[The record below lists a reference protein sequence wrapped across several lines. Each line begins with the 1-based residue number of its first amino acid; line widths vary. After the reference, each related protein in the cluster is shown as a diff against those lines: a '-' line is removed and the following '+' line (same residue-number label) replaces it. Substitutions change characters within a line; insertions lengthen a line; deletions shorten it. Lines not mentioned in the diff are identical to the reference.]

1 MTGDLDQDD
10 SPYGQASSSSSSSPQ
25 SPQPSQYAFSSTN
38 NLATKDQDA
47 IVVARHSA
55 RDRLSF
61 AEHDLNLD
69 AEDTSM
75 QEEPRPKES
84 RIRWAMLGAACMVL
98 FGNYYAFDNP
108 AALNQPLQ
116 EYMRMSDDTYAY
128 FLNILYTS
136 YSLPNIVLPW
146 LGGYA
151 SDVFGHRRLLIVLS
165 MIVAFGH
172 FVVCLGVERRSVP
185 AMVLGRVLFGAGESL
200 GVAQAAITVKYFQ
213 GKELAMALGINLCV
227 ARLGSVL
234 NDILTPYIWSR
245 SSVPFAFWGGFVSC
259 ILSSMTACLLA
270 WLDKRYESGV
280 VGGFSRVP
288 THPTDDHFSPD
299 VLDTGAGSTAD
310 ARRYDPPIVI
320 ASKSRRPTTSD
331 EVIGM
336 DFLDSSREVSLGIR
350 RPLGDDI
357 LEEGGGDLSG
367 SDSEDNCGESVDN
380 RNSHDLMVR
389 ERISPRGR
397 PRSSSSLRAQ
407 CTRIFRPVCDYSQS
421 SWVFFL
427 MTLLMVGVQV
437 PFNSI
442 HAGFLQMRWYHNDPQ
457 KAAQIMTVPD
467 LLSAI
472 LVLPVGYF
480 VDHYGKKSWLF
491 MLCGLIIGT
500 SHLVLGIVAIPSPV
514 PALMAL
520 GIATAIGAIF
530 TSAIPVLVKPY
541 QIGTA

>member
-1 MTGDLDQDD
+1 MNKDRVSFVDSGLD
-10 SPYGQASSSSSSSPQ
+10 S
-25 SPQPSQYAFSSTN
+25 
-38 NLATKDQDA
+38 
-47 IVVARHSA
+47 
-55 RDRLSF
+55 
-61 AEHDLNLD
+61 D
-69 AEDTSM
+69 AEDSPA
-75 QEEPRPKES
+75 QEELRPKES
-84 RIRWAMLGAACMVL
+84 RVRWAMLGAACMVL

-116 EYMRMSDDTYAY
+116 EYMQMSDDTYAY

-151 SDVFGHRRLLIVLS
+151 SDIFGHRRLLILLS
-165 MIVAFGH
+165 ATVALGH
-172 FVVCLGVERRSVP
+172 FVVCLGVEHRSVP

-200 GVAQAAITVKYFQ
+200 AVAQSAITVKYFQ
-213 GKELAMALGINLCV
+213 GKELAMALGINLCI

-245 SSVPFAFWGGFVSC
+245 SSVPVAFWGGFVSC
-259 ILSSMTACLLA
+259 ILSFMTACLLA
-270 WLDKRYESGV
+270 WLDRRYESV
-280 VGGFSRVP
+280 IVAGFSRVP
-288 THPTDDHFSPD
+288 THPTDGRFSLE
-299 VLDTGAGSTAD
+299 VLDARPGSIVDT
-310 ARRYDPPIVI
+310 RRYDPPTVTTN
-320 ASKSRRPTTSD
+320 KSRRPTTSD

-336 DFLDSSREVSLGIR
+336 DSLDSSRGGTSLGGR
-350 RPLGDDI
+350 RPLGVDS
-357 LEEGGGDLSG
+357 LEERGEISSG
-367 SDSEDNCGESVDN
+367 SDSEDSSRESMDH
-380 RNSHDLMVR
+380 RNSQDPIVR
-389 ERISPRGR
+389 ERILSRSSIHER
-397 PRSSSSLRAQ
+397 DRTQSSSSLRAQ
-407 CTRIFRPVCDYSQS
+407 CARVLRPVYDYSQS

-427 MTLLMVGVQV
+427 MTLVMVGVQV

-480 VDHYGKKSWLF
+480 VDHYGQKSWLF

-500 SHLVLGIVAIPSPV
+500 SHFVLGIIAIPSPV
-514 PALMAL
+514 PALVAL

-530 TSAIPVLVKPY
+530 TSAIPALVKPY
-541 QIGTA
+541 QIATA

>member
-1 MTGDLDQDD
+1 
-10 SPYGQASSSSSSSPQ
+10 
-25 SPQPSQYAFSSTN
+25 
-38 NLATKDQDA
+38 
-47 IVVARHSA
+47 
-55 RDRLSF
+55 
-61 AEHDLNLD
+61 
-69 AEDTSM
+69 
-75 QEEPRPKES
+75 
-84 RIRWAMLGAACMVL
+84 MLGAACLVL

-116 EYMRMSDDTYAY
+116 EYMGMSDDTYAY

-151 SDVFGHRRLLIVLS
+151 SDVFGHRRLLILLS
-165 MIVAFGH
+165 AIVAFGH
-172 FVVCLGVERRSVP
+172 FVVCLGVERKSVP

-200 GVAQAAITVKYFQ
+200 AVAQSAITVKYFQ
-213 GKELAMALGINLCV
+213 GKELAMALGVNLCI

-245 SSVPFAFWGGFVSC
+245 SNVPSAFWGGFVSC
-259 ILSSMTACLLA
+259 IISFMTACLLA
-270 WLDKRYESGV
+270 WLDRRYESV
-280 VGGFSRVP
+280 IVSGFSRVP
-288 THPTDDHFSPD
+288 THPTDGRFSLE
-299 VLDTGAGSTAD
+299 VLDSGAGTTNMQ
-310 ARRYDPPIVI
+310 RYDPPT
-320 ASKSRRPTTSD
+320 AAANKSGRPTAST
-331 EVIGM
+331 EVIGIESM
-336 DFLDSSREVSLGIR
+336 ESR
-350 RPLGDDI
+350 RPLGIDS
-357 LEEGGGDLSG
+357 LEEGGITSSD
-367 SDSEDNCGESVDN
+367 DSEDSSRGSVDH
-380 RNSHDLMVR
+380 RNSQDSMVR
-389 ERISPRGR
+389 ERVRSRSSIRGR
-397 PRSSSSLRAQ
+397 KRTGSNGNGSSSARAHCLR
-407 CTRIFRPVCDYSQS
+407 ILKPVYDYSQS

-427 MTLLMVGVQV
+427 MTLVMVGVQV

-480 VDHYGKKSWLF
+480 VDHYGQKSWLF
-491 MLCGLIIGT
+491 MLCGLIIGS
-500 SHLVLGIVAIPSPV
+500 SHFVLGIIPIPSPV